1 MRRST
6 DCAPTSDHSDDAG
19 VSHALPG
26 QTQHQCVELGG
37 FQLPLGFPR
46 RRPDELALVQA
57 PSGQP
62 DADAVVHQHFD
73 AVGTF
78 VGEQVRMMG
87 VSSAEDGDHTGQRRV
102 GACAHVQR
110 GGGQPGGVDADHL
123 RRAAVQLARS
133 AAALRGQ
140 VTVMDTAP
148 LRNSTLISC
157 SVCTGVTGGNARA
170 MNAGAGDEASV
181 RAATQGLGS

>member
-6 DCAPTSDHSDDAG
+6 DCAQTSDHGDDAR

-26 QTQHQCVELGG
+26 QAQHQGVELGG
-37 FQLPLGFPR
+37 LQLPLGLPR

-78 VGEQVRMMG
+78 VGEQIGMVGMG
-87 VSSAEDGDHTGQRRV
+87 TTEHGDHPGQRRI
-102 GACAHVQR
+102 GAGAHVQR
-110 GGGQPGGVDADHL
+110 GRGQPGSVDADHL
-123 RRAAVQLARS
+123 RRAAVQLAE
-133 AAALRGQ
+133 
-140 VTVMDTAP
+140 
-148 LRNSTLISC
+148 
-157 SVCTGVTGGNARA
+157 GVQNF
-170 MNAGAGDEASV
+170 V
-181 RAATQGLGS
+181 